1 MYQERKRQAHE
12 NEDSVPK
19 HALYDLQNKYF
30 FRANPR
36 MLLDNKD
43 DKNDNIIAMTVVA
56 IAFPDNLTKHMFND
70 HNLGMYDLRKI
81 ANAVNSSVAAKIKEL
96 EIKHCNREE
105 DGNFNLKSLKNQ

>member
-1 MYQERKRQAHE
+1 
-12 NEDSVPK
+12 
-19 HALYDLQNKYF
+19 
-30 FRANPR
+30 

-105 DGNFNLKSLKNQ
+105 DGNFNLKSLKNQWAVVIVSNWKKQAMPLAMYKTEDQFQAFISKVIV